1 VGNTGTRACRHF
13 APHSLKCRFCA
24 EKLAPTLDAVTNR
37 CILAINIVARSDLLQ
52 SLVASGVGGDAVRF
66 RRTVEAIIAEER
78 SKQHHVLAD
87 QLSRAIQTPT
97 TSTGPSISTNGIGKV
112 EDFVLQVTPRRTIAD
127 LLLSEE
133 TTNICNEFFEEHQR
147 VDLLRTHNLE
157 PRNRILLTGPPGNGK
172 TSLAEVIAATL
183 AIPLIVLRY
192 DGVIGSFLGETASRL
207 RRVFEFVRT
216 RPCVFFLD
224 EFDTIGKERGDIHET
239 GEIKRVVSSLLLQ
252 VDAIPSYVI
261 LVTATN
267 HPELLD
273 RAVWRRFQIRVDLP
287 QPTRKQI
294 ETWVA
299 AAERRLDLRFEYST
313 RRLADAMYGASF
325 AELEEFAQ
333 DVARRRVLTMPSP
346 DMRSIVQH
354 ALKHWRLQLSQ
365 KRT

>member
-1 VGNTGTRACRHF
+1 M
-13 APHSLKCRFCA
+13 
-24 EKLAPTLDAVTNR
+24 
-37 CILAINIVARSDLLQ
+37 ARSDLLQ
-52 SLVASGVGGDAVRF
+52 SLVSSGIGGDAVRF
-66 RRTVEAIIAEER
+66 RRTVEAVIAEER

-87 QLSRAIQTPT
+87 QHSRALQAPSASLGPT
-97 TSTGPSISTNGIGKV
+97 VSSNGIGKV
-112 EDFVLQVTPRRTIAD
+112 EDFLLQVTPRRGIDD
-127 LLLSEE
+127 LLLSDE
-133 TTNICNEFFEEHQR
+133 TAKLFREFFEEHQR
-147 VDLLRTHNLE
+147 VDLLRSNNLE

-183 AIPLIVLRY
+183 AVPLIVLRY
-192 DGVIGSFLGETASRL
+192 DGVIGSFLGETAGRL

-224 EFDTIGKERGDIHET
+224 EFDTIGKERGDVHET

-273 RAVWRRFQIRVDLP
+273 RAVWRRFQIRVELP
-287 QPTRKQI
+287 KPTRKQV

-299 AAERRLDLRFEYST
+299 AAERRLALSFEYSA
-313 RRLADAMYGASF
+313 RRLSDALYGASF

-333 DVARRRVLTMPSP
+333 DVARRRVLSMPSP
-346 DMRSIVQH
+346 DTRSIVQQT
-354 ALKHWRLQLSQ
+354 LKHWRLQLSQ